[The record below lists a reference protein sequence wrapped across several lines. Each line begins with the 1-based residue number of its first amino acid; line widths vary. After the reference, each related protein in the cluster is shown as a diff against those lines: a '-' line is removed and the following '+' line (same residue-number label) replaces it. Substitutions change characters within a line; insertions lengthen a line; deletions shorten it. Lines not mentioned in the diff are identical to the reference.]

1 MTMKRGGDLMRSVIR
16 VALSAIILAGAMLAP
31 ALAADPMKI
40 KIGAME
46 NGTLFWELEAMKA
59 LGLDKKHNVE
69 LDVRPLADAKA
80 GQIALQAGEVDV
92 ILSDFVYASIQRNS
106 GNMLTFVPHSLAVGG
121 LIVDPAANITKIDD
135 LKGKTLAISGSPVDK
150 SWVILQA
157 YYGSVTGG
165 KLADDATVRFGA
177 PPLINELITG
187 DQAQASLNLWNWNA
201 RAKLAGKTELMS
213 VWDMLKA
220 LGVSEQPPLLGWLF
234 SDQTAADKKDTM
246 VAFFDAS
253 FDTKAALL
261 TDDAIWDT
269 IRPVMNVK
277 DNDALFKQLRDDY
290 RLGIVKGYDPNHIEA
305 AQQSFA
311 LMAKYGG
318 ADVVG
323 DVPTMADGTFWKGYS
338 K

>member
-1 MTMKRGGDLMRSVIR
+1 MRRLIR
-16 VALSAIILAGAMLAP
+16 LAASALLAVAALAVP
-31 ALAADPMKI
+31 AFAADPLKI
-40 KIGAME
+40 SIGAME
-46 NGTLFWELEAMKA
+46 NGTVFWELEAMKA

-69 LDVRPLADAKA
+69 LTVRPVADAKA
-80 GQIALQAGEVDV
+80 GQIALQTGTVDV
-92 ILSDFVYASIQRNS
+92 ILSDFVYVSIQRNT

-121 LIVDPAANITKIDD
+121 LLVDPAAGITKVDD

-157 YYGSVTGG
+157 YYNSVTGG

-177 PPLINELITG
+177 PPLINELLTG
-187 DQAQASLNLWNWNA
+187 GQAQAALNLWNWNA
-201 RAKLAGKTELMS
+201 RAKLAGKTELIS

-220 LGVSEQPPLLGWLF
+220 LGVSEQPPLLGWTF
-234 SDQTAADKKDTM
+234 TDATAEAKKDALT
-246 VAFFDAS
+246 AFLDAS

-261 TDDAIWDT
+261 SDDAVWDT

-290 RLGIVKGYDPNHIEA
+290 RAGIVKSYDPTKIEPA
-305 AQQSFA
+305 TQAFA
-311 LMAKYGG
+311 LMAKFGG

-323 DVPTMADGTFWKGYS
+323 DVPTLADGTFWKGYS

>member
-1 MTMKRGGDLMRSVIR
+1 MRSVIR
-16 VALSAIILAGAMLAP
+16 VALSAIILLGAMLAP
-31 ALAADPMKI
+31 ALAADPLKI
-40 KIGAME
+40 RIGAME
-46 NGTLFWELEAMKA
+46 NGTVFWELEAMKA

-69 LDVRPLADAKA
+69 LDVRGLADAKA

-106 GNMLTFVPHSLAVGG
+106 GNLLAFVPHSLAVGG

-177 PPLINELITG
+177 PPLINELITTG
-187 DQAQASLNLWNWNA
+187 QAQASLNLWNWNA

-234 SDQTAADKKDTM
+234 SDQTAAGKKDAL
-246 VAFFDAS
+246 VAFLDAS

-261 TDDAIWDT
+261 SDDAIWDT

-277 DNDALFKQLRDDY
+277 DDDALFLQLRDDY

-318 ADVVG
+318 PDVVG

>member
-1 MTMKRGGDLMRSVIR
+1 MRRIIRKLLIAAAMAGGIVAPVLAQEPLKLSV
-16 VALSAIILAGAMLAP
+16 
-31 ALAADPMKI
+31 
-40 KIGAME
+40 GAME
-46 NGTLFWELEAMKA
+46 NGTVFWELEAMKT
-59 LGLDKKHNVE
+59 LGLDKANNVE

-92 ILSDFVYASIQRNS
+92 ILSDFVYVAIQRNS

-121 LIVDPAANITKIDD
+121 LLVDPAAGITKVDD

-177 PPLINELITG
+177 PPLVNELIIG
-187 DQAQASLNLWNWNA
+187 GQAQVSLNLWNWNA
-201 RAKLAGKTELMS
+201 RAKLAGKTELLS

-220 LGVSEQPPLLGWLF
+220 LGVSEQPPLLGWAF
-234 SDQTAADKKDTM
+234 TDETAATKTDAL
-246 VAFFDAS
+246 VAFLNAS

-261 TDDAIWDT
+261 TDDAVWDT

-277 DNDALFKQLRDDY
+277 DDDALFAQLRDDY
-290 RLGIVKGYDPNHIEA
+290 RQGIVRSYDPDHIEA
-305 AQQSFA
+305 AEQSFA

-318 ADVVG
+318 PDVVG
-323 DVPTMADGTFWKGYS
+323 DVPTMAPGTFWKGFR

>member
-1 MTMKRGGDLMRSVIR
+1 MRSVIR
-16 VALSAIILAGAMLAP
+16 VALSAIILAGAMIVP

-40 KIGAME
+40 RIGAME

-69 LDVRPLADAKA
+69 LDVRGLADAKA

-106 GNMLTFVPHSLAVGG
+106 GNLLTFVPHSLAVGG
-121 LIVDPAANITKIDD
+121 LIVDPAADITKIDD

-177 PPLINELITG
+177 PPLINELITTG
-187 DQAQASLNLWNWNA
+187 QAQASLNLWNWNA
-201 RAKLAGKTELMS
+201 RAKLAGRTELMS
-213 VWDMLKA
+213 VWDMLEA

-234 SDQTAADKKDTM
+234 SDQTAADKKDTL
-246 VAFFDAS
+246 VAFLDAS

-261 TDDAIWDT
+261 SDDGIWDT

-277 DNDALFKQLRDDY
+277 DDDALFKQLRDDY

-318 ADVVG
+318 PDVVG

>member
-1 MTMKRGGDLMRSVIR
+1 MHRVIKTI
-16 VALSAIILAGAMLAP
+16 LSAVALAGALITPSLAQEP
-31 ALAADPMKI
+31 YKI
-40 KIGAME
+40 SIAAME

-59 LGLDKKHNVE
+59 LGLDKANNVE
-69 LDVRPLADAKA
+69 LDVRGVADAKA
-80 GQIALQAGEVDV
+80 GQIALQAGEVDL
-92 ILSDFVYASIQRNS
+92 ILSDFVYVSIQRNS

-121 LIVDPAANITKIDD
+121 LIVDPAANITKVDD

-157 YYGSVTGG
+157 YYGQVTGG
-165 KLADDATVRFGA
+165 QLADDATVRFGA

-187 DQAQASLNLWNWNA
+187 GQAQASLNLWNWNA

-220 LGVSEQPPLLGWLF
+220 LGVAEQPPLLGWAF
-234 SDQTAADKKDTM
+234 TDATAAAKTDALN
-246 VAFFDAS
+246 AFFRAS
-253 FDTKAALL
+253 FATKAALL
-261 TDDAIWDT
+261 SDDAVWDT

-277 DNDALFKQLRDDY
+277 DDDALFKQLRDDY
-290 RLGIVKGYDPNHIEA
+290 RAGIVQSYDPNNIAA
-305 AQQSFA
+305 AQQSFE

-318 ADVVG
+318 PDVVG

-338 K
+338 T

>member
-1 MTMKRGGDLMRSVIR
+1 MRSVIR
-16 VALSAIILAGAMLAP
+16 TVLATILTTGALLAP
-31 ALAADPMKI
+31 ALAADPLKLTL
-40 KIGAME
+40 GAME
-46 NGTLFWELEAMKA
+46 NGTVFWELEAMKA
-59 LGLDKKHNVE
+59 LGFDKAHNLE
-69 LDVRPLADAKA
+69 LEVRPLADAKA

-106 GNMLTFVPHSLAVGG
+106 GNMLAFVPHSLAVGG
-121 LIVDPAANITKIDD
+121 LVVDPAANITKIED

-177 PPLINELITG
+177 PPLINELITTG
-187 DQAQASLNLWNWNA
+187 QAQASLNLWNWNA

-234 SDQTAADKKDTM
+234 SDQTAADKKDAL
-246 VAFFDAS
+246 VAFLDAS

-261 TDDAIWDT
+261 SDDEVWNT

-277 DNDALFKQLRDDY
+277 DDDALFTQLRNDY

-305 AQQSFA
+305 AQQSFE

-318 ADVVG
+318 PDVVG